1 MPDRAE
7 DFKEELEK
15 HVANLLNAPNQPM
28 IKNFDDASLTK
39 QPEQTVEQMQQNQAN
54 IHGFSLKD
62 WTGELTKE

>member
-39 QPEQTVEQMQQNQAN
+39 QPEQTVE
-54 IHGFSLKD
+54 
-62 WTGELTKE
+62 